1 MKVRFAKMSDSERIA
16 AIEEASF
23 PKAEAADRERMEKR
37 IAAYPECFWVLEDG
51 GEIVSYICGMS
62 VSLPDLEDE
71 MYENESMHDKDG
83 VWQMIFSV
91 ATDPLKR
98 GKGYAS
104 RVMRSVIEEC
114 EKRKKAG
121 IVLTCKERLIPF
133 YERFGF
139 LDEGIS
145 SSVHGGVVWH
155 KMRLKLKGGFE
166 NCI

>member
-1 MKVRFAKMSDSERIA
+1 MKIRFARMSDCERIA
-16 AIEEASF
+16 EIEEASF
-23 PKAEAADRERMEKR
+23 PKEEAADRERMEKR
-37 IAAYPECFWVLEDG
+37 IKAYPECFWVLEDE
-51 GEIVSYICGMS
+51 EIVSYICGMS
-62 VSLPDLEDE
+62 TGMPDLEDE
-71 MYENESMHDKDG
+71 MYENESMHDKLG
-83 VWQMIFSV
+83 CWQMIFSV

-104 RVMRSVIEEC
+104 RVMESVIDEC
-114 EKRKKAG
+114 KKRGKAG
-121 IVLTCKERLIPF
+121 IVLTCKERLLSF

-145 SSVHGGVVWH
+145 SSVHGRAVWH